1 MSDVIVITG
10 AGGFLG
16 SRVVPLMRRKAPRAR
31 VLAVVRGNH
40 RTRSFGPGIEMVSGD
55 LRLDKVWRSLPDTV
69 THVIHLA
76 AAIPWNTRHADR
88 PAVVRALEGTLLE
101 HREGGVTR
109 EHKQGENWAEGKE
122 TTHWVENRGTKPAV
136 IIVGDVF
143 KP

>member
-1 MSDVIVITG
+1 MKAKRPFILMASL
-10 AGGFLG
+10 LG
-16 SRVVPLMRRKAPRAR
+16 SWLAAGLWPADGQQAPPTENKG
-31 VLAVVRGNH
+31 VKIESL
-40 RTRSFGPGIEMVSGD
+40 TTIDLGPEIEGMQGRQ
-55 LRLDKVWRSLPDTV
+55 LRLRFITFEPGGWLGQHSHK
-69 THVIHLA
+69 
-76 AAIPWNTRHADR
+76 DR